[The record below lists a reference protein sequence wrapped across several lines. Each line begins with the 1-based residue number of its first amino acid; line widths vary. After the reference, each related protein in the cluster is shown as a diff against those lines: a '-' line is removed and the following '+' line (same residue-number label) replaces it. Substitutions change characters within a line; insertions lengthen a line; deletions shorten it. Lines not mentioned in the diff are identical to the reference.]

1 MADKKVGKTNI
12 NLNKGLKLDKIEFDK
27 LVKMEEEM
35 KELSTRVES
44 IVQTIQGD
52 LFNTE
57 KRIKVMLS
65 RIEEN
70 AEMCKD
76 YLELM
81 NK

>member
-1 MADKKVGKTNI
+1 MAEKVGKTKI

-27 LVKMEEEM
+27 LVKMEDEI
-35 KELSTRVES
+35 KRLTNQVES

-57 KRIKVMLS
+57 KRLKVMMS

-70 AEMCKD
+70 AQMCKD